1 MPMNVCMF
9 LARLLLRAIVCLPQH
24 RSWLNAYFPH
34 IYRIFELFSSVDSRL
49 CEVHHAF
56 APCGA
61 VGDESDG
68 QIPRISTNEGAIS
81 HENMYV

>member
-1 MPMNVCMF
+1 MHILGSFTVAGHCISPPPAPFMAKCMF
-9 LARLLLRAIVCLPQH
+9 SAHLQ
-24 RSWLNAYFPH
+24 N
-34 IYRIFELFSSVDSRL
+34 FELFSSVDSRL
-49 CEVHHAF
+49 CCGVHHAF

-68 QIPRISTNEGAIS
+68 QIPRISINEGAIS